1 MAMNQETQLIYEKYG
16 ISPMGTCLPT
26 LIQMP
31 ILFALYR
38 VFYNI
43 PAYIGTV
50 KDSYTGLM
58 NGIMAT
64 DGFTDKL
71 SDLVTSFKVVTSSGL
86 NSNNIADNL
95 GSATGDTLQNYVIDI
110 IYKLPSSAWKETADA
125 GKTLIQQFPDLK
137 DSISATLSDI
147 SHFNYFIGL
156 NISDTPWNIIQ
167 SGISSKAWLMVITAV
182 LIPVFAYLTQMLNI
196 RLMPTAASSD
206 NDQMAAQMKTM
217 NTMMPL
223 MSLFFCFVTPVGLG
237 IYWVASALVR
247 ALQQFFINKHIQ
259 NLDLDDIIA
268 KNQEK
273 AKKKKEK
280 MGISEEQIRQAAQI
294 KTKSIGSK
302 ANTKVSSDENE
313 AQVEMAQEMK
323 SQAKPGSMASKANL
337 VKDFNER
344 NNRK

>member
-1 MAMNQETQLIYEKYG
+1 
-16 ISPMGTCLPT
+16 
-26 LIQMP
+26 MP

-50 KDSYTGLM
+50 KDSYTGLVD
-58 NGIMAT
+58 GIMAS
-64 DGFTDKL
+64 DGFMDKL
-71 SDLVTSFKVVTSSGL
+71 SDMVTSFKVVTSSGL
-86 NSNNIADNL
+86 NSSNIADKL
-95 GSATGDTLQNYVIDI
+95 GSATGTTLQDYVIDI
-110 IYKLPSSAWKETADA
+110 IYKLPSSAWKESADA
-125 GKTLIQQFPDLK
+125 GNTLIQQFPDLK
-137 DSISATLSDI
+137 DSISSTLSNI
-147 SHFNYFIGL
+147 THFNYFFGL

-167 SGISSKAWLMVITAV
+167 SGLSNKAWLMIIAAV

-196 RLMPTAASSD
+196 KLMPTAASAD

-217 NTMMPL
+217 NMMMPL

-237 IYWVASALVR
+237 IYWIASALVR

-280 MGISEEQIRQAAQI
+280 LGISEEQIRQAAMI
-294 KTKSIGSK
+294 KTKSIESK
-302 ANTKVSSDENE
+302 AHTNVTSADKELEIEKAESI
-313 AQVEMAQEMK
+313 K
-323 SQAKPGSMASKANL
+323 SNAKPGSMASKANL

-344 NNRK
+344 NSRK

>member
-1 MAMNQETQLIYEKYG
+1 M
-16 ISPMGTCLPT
+16 S
-26 LIQMP
+26 
-31 ILFALYR
+31 
-38 VFYNI
+38 
-43 PAYIGTV
+43 
-50 KDSYTGLM
+50 S
-58 NGIMAT
+58 

-71 SDLVTSFKVVTSSGL
+71 ADMVTSFKVVTSSGL
-86 NSNNIADNL
+86 NSSNIADKL
-95 GSATGDTLQNYVIDI
+95 GSASGTTLQDYVIDI
-110 IYKLPSSAWKETADA
+110 IYKLPSSAWKESADA
-125 GKTLIQQFPDLK
+125 GNTLLQQFPDLK
-137 DSISATLSDI
+137 DSISSTFSNI
-147 SHFNYFIGL
+147 SHFNYFFGL

-167 SGISSKAWLMVITAV
+167 SGFSSKAWLMIIAAV
-182 LIPVFAYLTQMLNI
+182 MIPVLAYLTQMLNI
-196 RLMPTAASSD
+196 KLMPTAASSD

-237 IYWVASALVR
+237 IYWIASALVR

-280 MGISEEQIRQAAQI
+280 LGISEEQIRQAAMI
-294 KTKSIGSK
+294 KTKSIESK
-302 ANTKVSSDENE
+302 AHTSVSSAEKE
-313 AQVEMAQEMK
+313 LELEKAESIK

>member
-1 MAMNQETQLIYEKYG
+1 
-16 ISPMGTCLPT
+16 
-26 LIQMP
+26 
-31 ILFALYR
+31 
-38 VFYNI
+38 
-43 PAYIGTV
+43 
-50 KDSYTGLM
+50 
-58 NGIMAT
+58 
-64 DGFTDKL
+64 
-71 SDLVTSFKVVTSSGL
+71 
-86 NSNNIADNL
+86 
-95 GSATGDTLQNYVIDI
+95 
-110 IYKLPSSAWKETADA
+110 
-125 GKTLIQQFPDLK
+125 
-137 DSISATLSDI
+137 
-147 SHFNYFIGL
+147 
-156 NISDTPWNIIQ
+156 
-167 SGISSKAWLMVITAV
+167 MVITAV

-313 AQVEMAQEMK
+313 VQVEMAQEIN